1 MWQCN
6 KDLRCKVLLQD
17 FQFGDI
23 SEVEILAVAAAQR
36 WQQLAEIQQEQVH
49 L

>member
-1 MWQCN
+1 MLAPLWYCN
-6 KDLRCKVLLQD
+6 SGVSVK
-17 FQFGDI
+17 FGDI
-23 SEVEILAVAAAQR
+23 SGVERLAVLAAQR